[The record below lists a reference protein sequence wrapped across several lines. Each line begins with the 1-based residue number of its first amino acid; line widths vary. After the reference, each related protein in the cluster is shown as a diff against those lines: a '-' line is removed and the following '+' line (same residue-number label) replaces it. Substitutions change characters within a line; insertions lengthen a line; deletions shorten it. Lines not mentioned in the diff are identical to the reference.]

1 MQPGNSQDCLDS
13 SGLQDALVVSQ
24 VRFLRESLVEVL
36 VRAPG
41 VRVWGQAATLVEALA
56 SAEAMGPGILLLDA
70 AFSGG
75 AQSAIQLCSAVR
87 GTVVIVLGV
96 FETEENVLAWAEA
109 GVAGY
114 VPNTASVDDLIQLI
128 GQINR
133 GEQACPPLIV
143 GGMWRRIGASG
154 RRSRPAPA
162 SSLSLTARETEVFN
176 LLGDGLSNKD
186 IARRLRI
193 SLGTTKTHVHNL
205 LAKLSLPRRIDVMAR
220 MRAARYA
227 SLDGGPR

>member
-1 MQPGNSQDCLDS
+1 MQPGNSQDSSDS
-13 SGLQDALVVSQ
+13 LVSRDALIVSQ
-24 VRFLRESLVEVL
+24 VRFLRDSLAEIL
-36 VRAPG
+36 VRVPG
-41 VRVWGQAATLVEALA
+41 IRVCGQAATLGEALA

-70 AFSGG
+70 AFLGG
-75 AQSAIQLCSAVR
+75 AQAAMQLCSAVPR
-87 GTVVIVLGV
+87 AVVIVLGV
-96 FETEENVLAWAEA
+96 FETEENVLAWAES

-114 VPNTASVDDLIQLI
+114 VPNTASVDDVIELI

-154 RRSRPAPA
+154 RGLAAVPA
-162 SSLSLTARETEVFN
+162 SSPSLTVRETEVFN

-205 LAKLSLPRRIDVMAR
+205 LAKLSLPRRCRSSENGA
-220 MRAARYA
+220 
-227 SLDGGPR
+227 

>member
-1 MQPGNSQDCLDS
+1 MQPGNSQDSSDS
-13 SGLQDALVVSQ
+13 LVPRDALIVSQ
-24 VRFLRESLVEVL
+24 VRFLRDSLAEIL

-41 VRVWGQAATLVEALA
+41 IRVCGQAATLGEALA

-70 AFSGG
+70 TFLGG
-75 AQSAIQLCSAVR
+75 AQSAMQLCSAVPR
-87 GTVVIVLGV
+87 AVVIVLGV
-96 FETEENVLAWAEA
+96 FETEENVLAWAESGA
-109 GVAGY
+109 AGY
-114 VPNTASVDDLIQLI
+114 VPNTASVDDLIELI

-143 GGMWRRIGASG
+143 GGMWRRLGASG
-154 RRSRPAPA
+154 RRSGAVPA
-162 SSLSLTARETEVFN
+162 SSPSLTARETEVFN

-205 LAKLSLPRRIDVMAR
+205 LAKLSLPRRLDVMAR
-220 MRAARYA
+220 TRGAPFA

>member
-1 MQPGNSQDCLDS
+1 M
-13 SGLQDALVVSQ
+13 
-24 VRFLRESLVEVL
+24 EVL

-41 VRVWGQAATLVEALA
+41 IRVCGQAATLAEAVA

-75 AQSAIQLCSAVR
+75 AQSAMQLCSAVP
-87 GTVVIVLGV
+87 GAVVIVLGV

-114 VPNTASVDDLIQLI
+114 VPNTASVDDLIALI

-133 GEQACPPLIV
+133 GEQACPPPIV
-143 GGMWRRIGASG
+143 GCMWRRIAESG
-154 RRSRPAPA
+154 RRSRPASA
-162 SSLSLTARETEVFN
+162 SSLALTTREADVLSL
-176 LLGDGLSNKD
+176 LSDGLSNKD

-205 LAKLSLPRRIDVMAR
+205 LAKLSLPRRTDVMAR
-220 MRAARYA
+220 MRGAPYAR
-227 SLDGGPR
+227 LDRGPR